1 MPTDPELRRA
11 ADTDAA
17 AVADVWLRSFT
28 AALPTVRR
36 GKTDDE
42 VREYIARV
50 VVPDRETWVA
60 DSGGVVG
67 MMVLGDGGFLSQLY
81 LDPSWRGKGL
91 GDRFVA
97 LAKERRP
104 GGLELWTFQVNAA
117 AQRFYLRHGFAEAER
132 TDGSTNQEREPDI
145 RYTWTP

>member
-1 MPTDPELRRA
+1 MSTDPELRRA
-11 ADTDAA
+11 AGADAA

-42 VREYIARV
+42 VRDYIARV

-81 LDPSWRGKGL
+81 LDPAWRGRGL

-104 GGLELWTFQVNAA
+104 DGLELWTFQVNTA
-117 AQRFYLRHGFAEAER
+117 AQRFYLRHGFTEAER
-132 TDGSTNQEREPDI
+132 TDGSGNQEREPDV
-145 RYTWTP
+145 RFTWTP